1 MERRKFI
8 QSMFAVSAVAM
19 VATPTAILAKDEK
32 KAKKKGPNDMTYDE
46 AVKVIT
52 GGKEIKDSDKIELKV
67 PEIAENGAV
76 VPVKVII
83 DHPMEEKNYVKE
95 IHILNTANGNSRCAD
110 IMLTPANEKGYFA
123 TRVKLA
129 KTQEIVALVGLSD
142 GTFIKAG
149 KSVKV
154 TIGGCG

>member
-8 QSMFAVSAVAM
+8 KGVFTASAAAI
-19 VATPTAILAKDEK
+19 VATPSITLAEDK
-32 KAKKKGPNDMTYDE
+32 KPVKKGPNDMTYDD

-52 GGKEIKDSDKIELKV
+52 GGKSVKKSDKITLKI

-76 VPVKVII
+76 VPVKVIVN
-83 DHPMEEKNYVKE
+83 HPMQEDNYVKE

-110 IMLTPANEKGYFA
+110 IMLTPANNKAYFA

-129 KTQEIVALVGLSD
+129 KTQEVVALVGLSD
-142 GTFIKAG
+142 GTFIKASG
-149 KSVKV
+149 SVKV